1 VYWTY
6 DLLTNGIGYVATIPE
21 NWERDIKNI
30 IYNHNSRQK
39 RPDLTSTDYYLN
51 GYYQGSKSK
60 NHSSKKEASRRANLR
75 SLNDFIENEFCD
87 YAFYQLNENDLNIAY
102 FRLNNYDGTKLLQ
115 QQVSSLTKAIKNEI
129 ELSMKK
135 Y

>member
-30 IYNHNSRQK
+30 IYNHNSGQK
-39 RPDLTSTDYYLN
+39 RLDF
-51 GYYQGSKSK
+51 
-60 NHSSKKEASRRANLR
+60 SKKEASRRINLR
-75 SLNDFIENEFCD
+75 SLNVFIENEFCD